1 MRQNTAA
8 WQHDAVWAV
17 QQDNGAKALM
27 EVGTRNT
34 RFTSVRHGNS
44 PTGPSVTL
52 VKLKNGAASVK
63 AGLTK
68 INVLQLAYDCVDFLI

>member
-34 RFTSVRHGNS
+34 RFTSVRHGK
-44 PTGPSVTL
+44 VTDRT
-52 VKLKNGAASVK
+52 VRNARETQNGAASVK

>member
-17 QQDNGAKALM
+17 QQDNGAQALM

-34 RFTSVRHGNS
+34 RFTSVRHGKVTDRTVRNAGE
-44 PTGPSVTL
+44 TQKWRSVCQSRL
-52 VKLKNGAASVK
+52 NE
-63 AGLTK
+63 
-68 INVLQLAYDCVDFLI
+68 INVLLLAYDCVDFLI